1 MFTCFAF
8 ALDNKG
14 IIESFGFENTSNFL
28 YLFLFMKLY
37 LPVNFVVDF
46 VAMFMIRRAEYQA
59 DAFAV
64 KHNHGKALKDGLV
77 NLFKR
82 NKGPLVAD
90 SLYSALNHSHP
101 TLIERVN
108 AIDEAMKIQQ

>member
-8 ALDNKG
+8 TLGNKG
-14 IIESFGFENTSNFL
+14 IIESFGFDNQSNFL

-37 LPVNFVVDF
+37 LPVRFIVDF
-46 VAMFMIRRAEYQA
+46 VMMHAIRRAEYQA

-64 KHNHGKALKDGLV
+64 THNHGQALKDGLV

-90 SLYSALNHSHP
+90 PLYSALNHSHP
-101 TLIERVN
+101 TLIERLH
-108 AIDEAMKIQQ
+108 AIDDTIKN